1 MVDSY
6 MERHEVY
13 PPFSEYQKFIQ
24 QEAEI
29 LCDPVTSSLYTRG
42 GDKPQRRIDGRSQVA
57 HTLHTQAKE
66 KKAVVSIC
74 LKLSNPVKD
83 LGSVIRSSHEKYLLY
98 DSNMHPLDSCYKF
111 NELPLD
117 KLSL

>member
-1 MVDSY
+1 

-83 LGSVIRSSHEKYLLY
+83 LGSVIKLKLNL
-98 DSNMHPLDSCYKF
+98 SNRHAGYVGQGW
-111 NELPLD
+111 
-117 KLSL
+117 